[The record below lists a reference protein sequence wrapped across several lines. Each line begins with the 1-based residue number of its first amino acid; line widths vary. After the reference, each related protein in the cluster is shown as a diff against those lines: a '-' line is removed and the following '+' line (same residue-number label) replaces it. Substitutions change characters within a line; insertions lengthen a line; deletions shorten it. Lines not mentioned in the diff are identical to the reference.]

1 MSTTARALDFQNI
14 GTAWRFVLDCEDEN
28 PRAYGV
34 DSLPLLPMRR
44 DGVHRQ
50 RVCGE
55 AAQDW
60 PDVWGYEDALIARL
74 EGGAAEEDDE
84 DDEDPADDGCVVAA
98 GAVDD
103 EEEPDAD
110 EPAWMAA
117 LSGSV
122 DADDP
127 AEALPQRE
135 GLGHR
140 LQHRAAVLLRF
151 PV

>member
-55 AAQDW
+55 AAQGW
-60 PDVWGYEDALIARL
+60 SDVWDYEAALIARL
-74 EGGAAEEDDE
+74 EGEPDADDDDDE
-84 DDEDPADDGCVVAA
+84 ILDDGESVEAA
-98 GAVDD
+98 GAVDEDD
-103 EEEPDAD
+103 EADAD

-117 LSGSV
+117 VSGFV

-127 AEALPQRE
+127 AEALAKRE
-135 GLGHR
+135 GLRHR

>member
-1 MSTTARALDFQNI
+1 MSTTARALDFQHI
-14 GTAWRFVLDCEDEN
+14 GTAWRFVLDCEDED

-34 DSLPLLPMRR
+34 DSLPLRPMRR

-50 RVCGE
+50 RACGE
-55 AAQDW
+55 VTEERVD
-60 PDVWGYEDALIARL
+60 PWGYEDALIARL

-84 DDEDPADDGCVVAA
+84 DPADDGCVVAA

-103 EEEPDAD
+103 DAEGAED
-110 EPAWMAA
+110 EPAWTAA
-117 LSGSV
+117 PGGFV

-127 AEALPQRE
+127 AEALPSRE